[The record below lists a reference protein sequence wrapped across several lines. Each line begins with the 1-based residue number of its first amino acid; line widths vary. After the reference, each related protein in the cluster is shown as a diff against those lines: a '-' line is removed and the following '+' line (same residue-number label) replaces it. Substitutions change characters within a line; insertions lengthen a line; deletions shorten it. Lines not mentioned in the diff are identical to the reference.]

1 MTSPEF
7 FLSFT
12 DAFAF
17 QFLKGNRSISFN
29 KNSKMKRIILI
40 SFLLL
45 LFSNIS
51 AQRNAQDSLQLQ
63 HIPEVIVIGT
73 TKISTQENKPLG
85 SIDEYLQKSAK
96 VDMIKRGA
104 YAWEPLINGLPTERT
119 LVTIDGMRIFGA
131 CTDKMDPITSYIEVS
146 NLMEASISSGQEGAC
161 HGNTIGGSID
171 LKRNKMTFGQK
182 KWNFNV
188 NSGFETVN
196 NQKIFGAGTNF
207 KTEKFY
213 TDVNFMTR
221 DAENYQAGEHIEI
234 PFSQFQKI
242 NISGITGVK
251 LGENKLVEAAVIY
264 DKANDVGYPALPMD
278 VSIAEALITS
288 LKFQMLPEGKYLK
301 NWETKIYYNTIMHR
315 MDDTKRP
322 NVPIHMDM
330 PGWSKTFGYYS
341 HLKAVLGKHHL
352 LANINGFYNK
362 SSAEMTM
369 YPEDPNEKLMFMLT
383 WPDVRTLAQ
392 TAYLEDQINLNENSS
407 LKVSASITMHQN
419 KVESEFGL
427 NSLQIFY
434 PDMKAEKTR
443 VLKSFAAN
451 YAFSKNALQAGFG
464 LGYGDRAPSVS
475 EGYGF
480 YLFNSFEKYDYIG
493 NPHLKNESSLE
504 ANAFIGLRK
513 EKFNAKIS
521 GSYFHISD
529 YIVGR
534 ILENLVPMTIGA
546 NGVKSYTSL
555 DFANVFNVSLSTEAQ
570 IAEPL
575 KWTTQLVYTRGEDNL
590 KENLPFMSP
599 FSYQTSLRLQ
609 KNNFSA
615 DVSLLGN
622 TKHKDFAPIYGES
635 ETPAYVLVNASVG
648 YLFKIESSR
657 ILAKM
662 GAENLFDRFYTTYSD
677 WNQIPR
683 PGRNFFLNLNFT
695 W

>member
-1 MTSPEF
+1 MQRF
-7 FLSFT
+7 
-12 DAFAF
+12 
-17 QFLKGNRSISFN
+17 
-29 KNSKMKRIILI
+29 ILV

-45 LFSNIS
+45 LFSNI
-51 AQRNAQDSLQLQ
+51 NAQQSSIESTQSQ
-63 HIPEVIVIGT
+63 HIQEVIVIGT
-73 TKISTQENKPLG
+73 TKISSKENKSLG

-146 NLMEASISSGQEGAC
+146 NLSEATISSGQEGSC
-161 HGNTIGGSID
+161 HGNTIGGAID
-171 LKRNKMTFGQK
+171 LKRNKMMFGQK

-213 TDVNFMTR
+213 TDVNFMMR
-221 DAENYQAGEHIEI
+221 DADNYKAGNNTEI
-234 PFSQFQKI
+234 LFSQFRKM
-242 NISGITGVK
+242 NISGISGVK
-251 LGENKLVEAAVIY
+251 LGENKLIEAAVIY
-264 DKANDVGYPALPMD
+264 DKANNVGYPALPMD

-288 LKFQMLPEGKYLK
+288 LKFQMLPQSDFVKS
-301 NWETKIYYNTIMHR
+301 WETKVYFNNIMHR

-341 HLKAVLGKHHL
+341 QLKSVYNQHHFL
-352 LANINGFYNK
+352 LNINGFYNK
-362 SSAEMTM
+362 SRAEMTM

-392 TAYLEDQINLNENSS
+392 AIYLEDQINFNQNSS
-407 LKVSASITMHQN
+407 LKLSASVTMHQN

-434 PDMKAEKTR
+434 SEMKAEKSR
-443 VLKSFAAN
+443 ILKSFAAN
-451 YAFSKNALQAGFG
+451 YEFNKNIFQAGFG

-493 NPHLKNESSLE
+493 NPYLKNESSLE
-504 ANAFIGLRK
+504 ANAFVGMK
-513 EKFNAKIS
+513 KDKFNAKIS
-521 GSYFHISD
+521 SSYFHISD
-529 YIVGR
+529 YIVGK
-534 ILENLVPMTIGA
+534 IIDKLVPMTIGA
-546 NGVKSYTSL
+546 NGVKSYTAL
-555 DFANVFNVSLSTEAQ
+555 DYATVFNISLSTEVKL
-570 IAEPL
+570 AEPL
-575 KWTTQLVYTRGEDNL
+575 KWNTQFVYTRGKDNQG
-590 KENLPFMSP
+590 KNLPFMSP
-599 FSYQTSLRLQ
+599 FSYQASLKFE
-609 KNNFSA
+609 KNKFSS
-615 DVSLLGN
+615 DLSVLGN
-622 TKHKDFAPIYGES
+622 TKHQDFAAIYGES
-635 ETPAYVLVNASVG
+635 ATPDYFIMNASLG
-648 YLFKIESSR
+648 YLFNVNSSK
-657 ILAKM
+657 ILAKV
-662 GAENLFDRFYTTYSD
+662 GVENLFDRFYTTYSD
-677 WNQIPR
+677 WNKIPR
-683 PGRNFFLNLNFT
+683 PGRNFYLNLNFN